1 MMMKKDYKNP
11 IINADYSDPDVIHV
25 GDTYYMTASSFNYTP
40 GLPILI
46 SKDLVNWELKNYA
59 IKNIDY
65 PMYTKP
71 AHAKGVWAPAI
82 RYYNDYFW
90 IFYGMPDEGIFMI
103 KTKNPLGEW
112 SQPYLLLEGKGYIDP
127 CPFWDGDRAYLIH
140 GYAKSRIGFKSYL
153 GIFEMSLDA
162 TRVLSDDV
170 FLYDGTKTQETI
182 EGPKVY
188 KRGEY
193 YYIFAPAGGV
203 TYGWQTVLRSKEI
216 MGPYEEKIVLQQ
228 GSTPVNGPHQ
238 GGWVE
243 AEEGSHWFVH
253 FQDRG
258 IYGRVVHLQPMQWED
273 DWPIIGNAGQPVLS
287 YQIPVEKTDGINDLA
302 TSDDFSK
309 EELGLQWQWFGNHT
323 SEFFQLEAS
332 RKTLR
337 LNCLN
342 GPNLWETPNILTQK
356 FMYDRFDVEI
366 EMDYNR
372 LEIGSQAGCVVLGGQ
387 YTYLAIKK
395 EESGFKLL
403 HGISTGTGA
412 SREEHIVESI
422 EIHQTSEKI
431 HLYLSLD
438 QEEGINQIKMA
449 YAYQGIQKTAC
460 KTLFTPSDDTWV
472 GSKIGLYAIGNA
484 GSADFNYIKVVSKD
498 HD

>member
-1 MMMKKDYKNP
+1 
-11 IINADYSDPDVIHV
+11 
-25 GDTYYMTASSFNYTP
+25 
-40 GLPILI
+40 
-46 SKDLVNWELKNYA
+46 
-59 IKNIDY
+59 
-65 PMYTKP
+65 MYTKP

-90 IFYGMPDEGIFMI
+90 IFYGMPDEGIFMT
-103 KTKNPLGEW
+103 KTKDPLGEW

-127 CPFWDGDRAYLIH
+127 CPFWDGDRAYIIH

-162 TRVLSDDV
+162 TRVLSEDV

-287 YQIPVEKTDGINDLA
+287 YPIPVEKTDGINDLA

-323 SEFFQLEAS
+323 NDFFQLEAS

-342 GPNLWETPNILTQK
+342 GPNLWETPNILTQN
-356 FMYDRFDVEI
+356 FCMI
-366 EMDYNR
+366 ASMWR
-372 LEIGSQAGCVVLGGQ
+372 LRWI
-387 YTYLAIKK
+387 T
-395 EESGFKLL
+395 
-403 HGISTGTGA
+403 
-412 SREEHIVESI
+412 IV
-422 EIHQTSEKI
+422 
-431 HLYLSLD
+431 
-438 QEEGINQIKMA
+438 
-449 YAYQGIQKTAC
+449 
-460 KTLFTPSDDTWV
+460 
-472 GSKIGLYAIGNA
+472 
-484 GSADFNYIKVVSKD
+484 
-498 HD
+498 